1 MKIGAKIAL
10 HRRKAGFS
18 QEELAMKLNISR
30 QAVSRWET
38 GEAVPDTE
46 RIVLL
51 SRLFAVSTDYLL
63 LDEVEDETDAKR
75 HESDRE
81 EPSKAEPPTK
91 GGRSWGIGL
100 LVGGVVCIVIGIV
113 LAGVYTEN
121 SILPDAFQTA
131 LFLSWRS
138 VFLYVGIVL
147 TVASAWGLLALGRRI
162 KTLCR
167 KIKTFPHKRELV
179 LSLAMLFVICFWLVG
194 YVLSRNGILSG
205 SFSLFSVL
213 LLLLLAIMLIV
224 GLRKKGK

>member
-10 HRRKAGFS
+10 HRKKAGFS

-63 LDEVEDETDAKR
+63 LDEVEDEPDAKR
-75 HESDRE
+75 HESDQKDLLNAAQRAK
-81 EPSKAEPPTK
+81 SRRN
-91 GGRSWGIGL
+91 GGIAL
-100 LVGGVVCIVIGIV
+100 LACGVACIVIGIV

-205 SFSLFSVL
+205 SFSPLAV
-213 LLLLLAIMLIV
+213 LLLLAIMLIV